1 MAVSLNDYLKNN
13 KTVQAAQKKV
23 AAAQSALVQVQKAQ
37 AGTPASAG
45 AATLSSINSR
55 VAAAQEALTLATED
69 FNNAKQIATAY
80 YNTNVDVIQK
90 RQESRTTATDKNRL
104 SDAYAMRQRL
114 IDNNQ
119 PTTAI
124 DSSIKDL
131 NDKINKVGKYA
142 PKKPAAETPSGAGPE
157 TAEVQFRDY
166 AKELSTVGQAIARMS
181 ETEREALSRSLKA
194 AYYKVPI
201 SGAYSEELKNAYT
214 QAIVDNQT
222 RSIDFNR
229 EIPIVEFLAL
239 KAKEPSGTGTGG
251 PQSFATISPATVAA
265 GLINDAYQ
273 RNLNRDATPAE
284 ISSLTKKLNAA
295 EKKNPSKQVNGIT
308 TGGLDRNQF
317 LDEIV
322 KSRPEFAKR
331 KEDKKALTTETLMS
345 VAKSNGLTPSSLQLD
360 EWNRRIQNGED
371 INIIKKNIRDTAS
384 LGLPDNI
391 KKMMADGTDLET
403 IYAPYK
409 NLMYQVLEINP
420 ESIDLNDS
428 TLRSAIGINGEMP
441 IYEFQRKLRK
451 DPRWQYTNNARE
463 EVSSV
468 ALKVLRD
475 FGFQG

>member
-13 KTVQAAQKKV
+13 KTVQAAQKKL
-23 AAAQSALVQVQKAQ
+23 AAAQSALVQIQKAQ

-45 AATLSSINSR
+45 AATLSSVNSR

-69 FNNAKQIATAY
+69 FNNAKQTATAY

-90 RQESRTTATDKNRL
+90 RQDSRTTATDKNRL

-142 PKKPAAETPSGAGPE
+142 PKKVGAGTPDGAGPG
-157 TAEVQFRDY
+157 TPEVVFRDY
-166 AKELSTVGQAIARMS
+166 AKELSTVGQAIAQMS
-181 ETEREALSRSLKA
+181 ESQREALSRSLKA
-194 AYYKVPI
+194 ANYKVPI
-201 SGAYSEELKNAYT
+201 SGAYSEQLKNAYT
-214 QAIVDNQT
+214 QAIADNQI
-222 RSIDFNR
+222 RSLDFNR

-239 KAKEPSGTGTGG
+239 KATEPSTGTGA
-251 PQSFATISPATVAA
+251 PQAFATISPATVAA

-284 ISSLTKKLNAA
+284 ISSITKKLNAA

>member
-13 KTVQAAQKKV
+13 KTVQAAQKKL
-23 AAAQSALVQVQKAQ
+23 AAAQSALVQIQKAQ

-45 AATLSSINSR
+45 AATLSSVNSR

-69 FNNAKQIATAY
+69 LNNAKQTATAY

-142 PKKPAAETPSGAGPE
+142 PKKTAAGTTDGTGPE
-157 TAEVQFRDY
+157 TPEVQFRDY

-181 ETEREALSRSLKA
+181 ETEREALSRSLKK

-201 SGAYSEELKNAYT
+201 SGDYSEELKNAYT
-214 QAIVDNQT
+214 QAIADNQI
-222 RSIDFNR
+222 RSMDFNR
-229 EIPIVEFLAL
+229 EIPILEFLAL
-239 KAKEPSGTGTGG
+239 KAAEPSGTGTGG
-251 PQSFATISPATVAA
+251 PQAFATISPATVAA

-284 ISSLTKKLNAA
+284 ISSITKKLNAA

-331 KEDKKALTTETLMS
+331 KEDKKALTTETLIS
-345 VAKSNGLTPSSLQLD
+345 VSKSNGITPTAIQLE

-371 INIIKKNIRDTAS
+371 INVIKKNIRDTAA

-403 IYAPYK
+403 IYSPYK
-409 NLMYQVLEINP
+409 NVMYQVLEINP

-428 TLRSAIGINGEMP
+428 TLRSAIGANGEMP
-441 IYEFQRKLRK
+441 IYDFKRQLRQ

-463 EVSSV
+463 EVSNV
-468 ALKVLRD
+468 ALKVLKD

>member
-13 KTVQAAQKKV
+13 KTVQAAQKKL
-23 AAAQSALVQVQKAQ
+23 AAAQSALVQIQKAQ

-45 AATLSSINSR
+45 AATLSSVNSR

-69 FNNAKQIATAY
+69 FNNAKQTATAY

-142 PKKPAAETPSGAGPE
+142 PKKVGAGTPDGTGPGTPE
-157 TAEVQFRDY
+157 VVFRDY
-166 AKELSTVGQAIARMS
+166 AKELSTVGQAIAQMS
-181 ETEREALSRSLKA
+181 ESQREALSRSLKA
-194 AYYKVPI
+194 ANYKVPI
-201 SGAYSEELKNAYT
+201 SGAYSEQLKNAYT
-214 QAIVDNQT
+214 QAIADNQI
-222 RSIDFNR
+222 RSLDFNR

-239 KAKEPSGTGTGG
+239 KATEPSTGTGA
-251 PQSFATISPATVAA
+251 PQAFATISPATVAA

-284 ISSLTKKLNAA
+284 ISSITKKLNAA

>member
-23 AAAQSALVQVQKAQ
+23 AAAQSALVQIQKAQ

-45 AATLSSINSR
+45 AATLSSVNSR

-69 FNNAKQIATAY
+69 FNNAKQTATAY

-119 PTTAI
+119 PTAAI

-142 PKKPAAETPSGAGPE
+142 PKKTATGTTDGAGPE
-157 TAEVQFRDY
+157 TPEVAFRDY

-214 QAIVDNQT
+214 QAIADNQI
-222 RSIDFNR
+222 RSMDFNR

-239 KAKEPSGTGTGG
+239 KAGEPSTGTGA
-251 PQSFATISPATVAA
+251 PEAFATISPATVAA

-273 RNLNRDATPAE
+273 RNLNRDATKAE
-284 ISSLTKKLNAA
+284 IDNLTKKLNTA

-331 KEDKKALTTETLMS
+331 KEDKKALSTETLIS
-345 VAKSNGLTPSSLQLD
+345 VSKSNGITPTAVQLE

-371 INIIKKNIRDTAS
+371 INVIKKNIRDTAA

-403 IYAPYK
+403 IYSPYK
-409 NLMYQVLEINP
+409 NVMYQILEISP

-428 TLRSAIGINGEMP
+428 TLRSAIGANGEMP
-441 IYEFQRKLRK
+441 IYDFKRQLRQ

-463 EVSSV
+463 EVSNV
-468 ALKVLRD
+468 ALKVLKD

>member
-13 KTVQAAQKKV
+13 KTVQAAQKKL
-23 AAAQSALVQVQKAQ
+23 AAAQSALVQIQKAQ

-69 FNNAKQIATAY
+69 FNNAKQTATAY

-142 PKKPAAETPSGAGPE
+142 PKKVGAGTPDGANQGTPE
-157 TAEVQFRDY
+157 VVFRDY
-166 AKELSTVGQAIARMS
+166 AKELSTVGQAIAQMS
-181 ETEREALSRSLKA
+181 EPEREALSRSLKA
-194 AYYKVPI
+194 ANYKVPI
-201 SGAYSEELKNAYT
+201 SGAYSEQLKNAYT
-214 QAIVDNQT
+214 QAIADNQI
-222 RSIDFNR
+222 RSMDFNR

-239 KAKEPSGTGTGG
+239 KAAEPSTGTGA
-251 PQSFATISPATVAA
+251 PEAFATISPATVAA

-284 ISSLTKKLNAA
+284 ISSITKKLNAA

>member
-23 AAAQSALVQVQKAQ
+23 AAAKSALVQIQKAQ

-45 AATLSSINSR
+45 AATLSSVNSR

-69 FNNAKQIATAY
+69 FNNAKQTATAY

-90 RQESRTTATDKNRL
+90 RQDSRTTATDKNRL

-142 PKKPAAETPSGAGPE
+142 PKKVGAGTPDGAGPG
-157 TAEVQFRDY
+157 TPEVVFRDY
-166 AKELSTVGQAIARMS
+166 AKELSTVGQAIAQMS
-181 ETEREALSRSLKA
+181 ESQREALSRSLKA
-194 AYYKVPI
+194 ANYKVPI
-201 SGAYSEELKNAYT
+201 SGAYSEQLKNAYT
-214 QAIVDNQT
+214 QAIADNQI
-222 RSIDFNR
+222 RSLDFNR

-239 KAKEPSGTGTGG
+239 KATEPSTGTGA
-251 PQSFATISPATVAA
+251 PQAFATISPATVAA

-284 ISSLTKKLNAA
+284 ISSITKKLNAA

>member
-13 KTVQAAQKKV
+13 KTVQAAQKKL
-23 AAAQSALVQVQKAQ
+23 AAAQSALVQIQKAQ

-45 AATLSSINSR
+45 AATLSSVNSR

-69 FNNAKQIATAY
+69 FNNAKQTATAY

-90 RQESRTTATDKNRL
+90 RQDSRTTATDKNRL

-142 PKKPAAETPSGAGPE
+142 PKKVGAGTPDGAGPG
-157 TAEVQFRDY
+157 TPEVVFRDY
-166 AKELSTVGQAIARMS
+166 AKELSTVGQAIAQMS
-181 ETEREALSRSLKA
+181 ESQREALSKSLKA
-194 AYYKVPI
+194 ANYKVPI
-201 SGAYSEELKNAYT
+201 SGAYSEQLKNAYT
-214 QAIVDNQT
+214 QAIADNQI
-222 RSIDFNR
+222 RSLDFNR

-239 KAKEPSGTGTGG
+239 KATEPSTGTGA
-251 PQSFATISPATVAA
+251 PQAFATISPATVAA

-284 ISSLTKKLNAA
+284 ISSITKKLNAA

>member
-13 KTVQAAQKKV
+13 KTVQAAQKKL
-23 AAAQSALVQVQKAQ
+23 AAAQSALVQIQKAQ

-69 FNNAKQIATAY
+69 FNNAKQTATAY

-142 PKKPAAETPSGAGPE
+142 PKKVGAGTPDGAGPE

-181 ETEREALSRSLKA
+181 EPEREALSRSLKK

-201 SGAYSEELKNAYT
+201 SGDYSEELKNAYT
-214 QAIVDNQT
+214 QAIADNQI
-222 RSIDFNR
+222 RSMDFNR
-229 EIPIVEFLAL
+229 EIPLLEFLAL
-239 KAKEPSGTGTGG
+239 KATEPSTGTGA
-251 PQSFATISPATVAA
+251 PEAFATISPATVAA

-284 ISSLTKKLNAA
+284 ISSITKKLNAA